1 MLKTLLT
8 GVVLGVVGKK
18 LYDEGKFDPLIAKIQ
33 AAAEECGLAGA
44 ESREGTKPAST
55 ASAP

>member
-8 GVVLGVVGKK
+8 GVVMGVVGKK

-33 AAAEECGLAGA
+33 AKAEECGHTQA
-44 ESREGTKPAST
+44 EGKKGPEPAST
-55 ASAP
+55 ASP